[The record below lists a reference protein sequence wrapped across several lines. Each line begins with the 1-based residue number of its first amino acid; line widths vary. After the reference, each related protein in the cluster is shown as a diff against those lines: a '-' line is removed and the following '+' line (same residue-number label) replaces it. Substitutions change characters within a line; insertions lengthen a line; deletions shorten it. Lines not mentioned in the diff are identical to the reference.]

1 MAPTLRGG
9 PEHGTPP
16 GTERRVG
23 PRMPHPVRATS
34 TPSPHRTPMVES
46 TKKRGGHQ
54 MTRKRMLVAGAV
66 AVVALGVGGGVAV
79 AQDAPDARPGPPA
92 GAGPHGDVDRDAWRE
107 EMR

>member
-1 MAPTLRGG
+1 
-9 PEHGTPP
+9 
-16 GTERRVG
+16 
-23 PRMPHPVRATS
+23 
-34 TPSPHRTPMVES
+34 
-46 TKKRGGHQ
+46 

-107 EMR
+107 EMRAQMPDELREQCDERHAQMGDRPMGEHRGPGAGPPWAEGDA